1 MKRIL
6 CILLMLLFTL
16 PALAEEASRPEGAPL
31 AEENPH
37 APFTLTAP
45 ESVTRV
51 DNEGSVTYVYGA
63 SRVVVIR
70 IERVPD
76 KEPAE
81 ALPRMLGQFDP
92 DAVIDQELP
101 MAEGYTGLTAFTT
114 DKFGEGVDT
123 LTVMLLSPDGTL
135 LILTGYDMNGSE
147 EHAQALMDTLLSGM
161 TADGAP
167 VVLKTE

>member
-16 PALAEEASRPEGAPL
+16 PALAEEASLPEGAPL

-76 KEPAE
+76 EEPAE

-101 MAEGYTGLTAFTT
+101 MAEGYSRKFSFRRMSSTTSGVAVAVRASTGT
-114 DKFGEGVDT
+114 
-123 LTVMLLSPDGTL
+123 P
-135 LILTGYDMNGSE
+135 GSISRMS
-147 EHAQALMDTLLSGM
+147 AICR
-161 TADGAP
+161 
-167 VVLKTE
+167 

>member
-16 PALAEEASRPEGAPL
+16 PALAEEASLPEGAPL

-76 KEPAE
+76 EEPAE
-81 ALPRMLGQFDP
+81 ALPRMLGR
-92 DAVIDQELP
+92 AS
-101 MAEGYTGLTAFTT
+101 AGSSTGTRS
-114 DKFGEGVDT
+114 KIGRSHV
-123 LTVMLLSPDGTL
+123 
-135 LILTGYDMNGSE
+135 
-147 EHAQALMDTLLSGM
+147 
-161 TADGAP
+161 
-167 VVLKTE
+167 